1 MGVQH
6 RSSEKQ
12 ITPPL
17 AATAKNTTITKKL
30 TKHLLSK
37 VSEEI
42 TRINDPEI
50 PGFHVRLGRMNKNGV
65 RSKAFYLYYR
75 TKTKPVKS
83 VNYRI
88 GGMPEI
94 GIETAKSMARESLE
108 KVRNGIDI
116 QVEREK
122 LSSGDGKDGWTVERL
137 YSEFFKNKVLGRK
150 RPEIV
155 EASFNKDILPRIG
168 HVLLTN
174 ITRHQLHEDVFT
186 PILER
191 GAKSQAGKTL
201 AVLKQ
206 MFSYGL
212 AIGRMDF
219 NPLEGASKSV
229 YAKYTPRRRTPS
241 VDELRAALDV
251 FLSAG
256 MSIQNFNCFKVI
268 LLSGVRSGAAITAK
282 WSDVD
287 FEKRVWY
294 AVNEKHS
301 TRNEVVYQKVPM
313 SDELLK
319 AFRDQENHS
328 ALLKSEFVFPAKR
341 DSVSAGKSVSHMD
354 SKTLNR
360 SLNRIRKQEKVQI
373 PDFQPHDIRRSIR
386 SHLISVKSDDSSG
399 RYNAFSPAC
408 AEKILGHSLSGM
420 ERVYDQHDYF
430 DEMKEALSYWGSL
443 FSDLV

>member
-6 RSSEKQ
+6 RSSENQ
-12 ITPPL
+12 ITSSL
-17 AATAKNTTITKKL
+17 AATAQTTTITKKL
-30 TKHLLSK
+30 TKHLLNK
-37 VSEEI
+37 VSEEV

-50 PGFHVRLGRMNKNGV
+50 PGFHVRLGRVNKHGV

-94 GIETAKSMARESLE
+94 DIETAKSMARENLE

-122 LSSGDGKDGWTVERL
+122 LSSGGNAWTVGKL
-137 YSEFFKNKVLGRK
+137 YSEFFRNKILGRK

-155 EASFNKDILPRIG
+155 EASFNKDILPRVG

-174 ITRHQLHEDVFT
+174 ITRHQLHEDVFS
-186 PILER
+186 PILDR

-201 AVLKQ
+201 ALLKQ
-206 MFSYGL
+206 MFSYGV
-212 AIGRMDF
+212 AIGCMDF
-219 NPLEGASKSV
+219 NPLEGASKST

-241 VDELRAALDV
+241 VDELRTALKV

-301 TRNEVVYQKVPM
+301 TRGEVVYQKVPM

-319 AFRDQENHS
+319 AFRDQESHS

-341 DSVSAGKSVSHMD
+341 NSVSAGKSISHMD
-354 SKTLNR
+354 TKTLNR
-360 SLNRIRKQEKVQI
+360 SLNRIRKKGEVQI

-386 SHLISVKSDDSSG
+386 SHLISVKSDSSSG

-443 FSDLV
+443 FSDLI